1 MKKLIPTIQDFSWQP
16 PVLSILD
23 TPPTGIKG
31 ERYIVGTGT
40 DDWTGKDNNIA
51 WYDDDWYFTTPYDGM
66 KVYNLDTGKY
76 LVYRDGSWGYILDD
90 YLYKPFNPAGQTVVG
105 AVNIVGITDMP
116 QFMVT
121 PKSIAT
127 GGQAAPTAMIMGL
140 YGQPLVTILSQPELV
155 LFGDAPAI
163 TGLNNPMVLAAKS
176 VDYPFN
182 AFAAANESTGTL
194 ANVNIGL
201 TNNLSVGSMADMTT
215 PPTHATI
222 LGRTGGNFAD
232 PSFSLIG
239 ADTSYLF
246 TTDGDLF
253 LGTLGTA
260 GTEKVYISAGNRNS
274 VNSIRATF
282 TSTGRLGIGTTDPMY
297 PLQVVGRARFND
309 SVGID
314 TPPSTFGLDLR
325 GSLNFVATL
334 APSTTLTATLAGVA
348 GNVDNGTHRY
358 KVTYFTELGDT
369 NLSSVFATITITD
382 KTVDGKVNLTDIP
395 VADDNKVIGR
405 RIYRTKANTTS
416 GYYLLTTLNNNTT
429 TSLQDNVADASLTG
443 PTYDGLDN
451 FTRGH
456 IYLDGISAGFFG
468 NTNFGLGIGS
478 LANGAKFTGGYNFAL
493 GTNSLNS
500 LTSGTANAGLGASTL
515 RRLTSGSYNTAIGY
529 FSGYSLTTGNSN
541 TVIGQS
547 SLVNAT
553 TGYAN
558 SAIGVNTLY
567 KLTTGYINVA
577 IGSGSLYSLTTG
589 FNNVGIGFNAGYYNQ
604 TGSGNIFIGYFA
616 GANETGSNKLYI
628 ANSNTTNPLIYGEF
642 DNSYLKVNGE
652 LNITG
657 DTYWT
662 GSGSGVPYGHM
673 TNDLGDTITITT
685 QDVWVEASSTVWTTG
700 LTNLVTFGDT
710 HYLAVNKAGVY
721 EVIISASIS
730 NSGIN
735 DSVGIAVMVNGTA
748 QTAGHAHATLGN
760 ANTQSS
766 LSTSYILNLSA
777 NDQISL
783 GVVNHSGT
791 TNLDL
796 QHASIT
802 LKMIGG

>member
-23 TPPTGIKG
+23 TPPTGVKG

-40 DDWTGKDNNIA
+40 DEWTGKDNNIA

-76 LVYRDGSWGYILDD
+76 LVYRTGTWGYILDD
-90 YLYKPFNPAGQTVVG
+90 YLYKPGLAGGQSAYGGSASGENLTLYSNPYQDGYINLGDTTRIKESLGQLQIGLDPDIYGFQDSNVGLMVSGYQNTYYGLNVFNLLDDDSAS
-105 AVNIVGITDMP
+105 AVIVAATSPTSYITL
-116 QFMVT
+116 
-121 PKSIAT
+121 
-127 GGQAAPTAMIMGL
+127 GQAAVSNT
-140 YGQPLVTILSQPELV
+140 QPEY
-155 LFGDAPAI
+155 AAM
-163 TGLNNPMVLAAKS
+163 TGGSGFLMTADSDLYIGAGGTTS
-176 VDYPFN
+176 
-182 AFAAANESTGTL
+182 STGNVYLVSGGLSDPNNVRLSLAYNGNVGIGLGKTL
-194 ANVNIGL
+194 A
-201 TNNLSVGSMADMTT
+201 
-215 PPTHATI
+215 
-222 LGRTGGNFAD
+222 
-232 PSFSLIG
+232 SF
-239 ADTSYLF
+239 
-246 TTDGDLF
+246 
-253 LGTLGTA
+253 
-260 GTEKVYISAGNRNS
+260 
-274 VNSIRATF
+274 
-282 TSTGRLGIGTTDPMY
+282 
-297 PLQVVGRARFND
+297 PLQVAGRARFND

-314 TPPSTFGLDLR
+314 TDPSTFGLDLR

-334 APSTTLTATLAGVA
+334 TPSTTLTATLAGEA

-369 NLSSVFATITITD
+369 NLQSDFATITITD

-478 LANGAKFTGGYNFAL
+478 LADGAKFTGGYNFAL

-500 LTSGTANAGLGASTL
+500 LTSGIANAGLGASTL

-628 ANSNTTNPLIYGEF
+628 ANSNTANPLIYGEF

-685 QDVWVEASSTVWTTG
+685 QNVWVEASSTVWTTG

-735 DSVGIAVMVNGTA
+735 DAVGIAVMVNGTA

-796 QHASIT
+796 HHASIT